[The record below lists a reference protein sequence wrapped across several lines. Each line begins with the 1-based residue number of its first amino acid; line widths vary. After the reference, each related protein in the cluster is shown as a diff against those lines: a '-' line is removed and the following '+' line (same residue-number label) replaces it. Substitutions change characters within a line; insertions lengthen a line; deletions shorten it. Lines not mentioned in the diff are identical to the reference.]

1 MTAVQA
7 VREETAALMR
17 SFYA

>member
-1 MTAVQA
+1 MTAAQA